1 MIKKRILQFRE
12 NGEMKILYRCGR
24 IEDMIDDQPPQSQTP
39 IEMTGGPSD
48 GAVVSSPSGTSGGRG
63 RMFTENLIANW
74 EIQLG

>member
-1 MIKKRILQFRE
+1 MGRWKYS
-12 NGEMKILYRCGR
+12 NRCGR
-24 IEDMIDDQPPQSQTP
+24 IEDMIDDQPPQIQTP

-74 EIQLG
+74 AIQLG